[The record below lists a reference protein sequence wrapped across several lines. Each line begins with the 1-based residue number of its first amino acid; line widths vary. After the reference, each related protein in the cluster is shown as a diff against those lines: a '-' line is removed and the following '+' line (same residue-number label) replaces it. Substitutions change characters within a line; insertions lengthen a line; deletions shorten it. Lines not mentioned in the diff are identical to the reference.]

1 MPKNSMSLYDDG
13 SRLRAKDYE
22 MCVDLTCEEVIVLE
36 TLCRRFSWMT
46 AKSLSIDFDGGRERD
61 LMIEVVIKLWR
72 AVPKLDA

>member
-1 MPKNSMSLYDDG
+1 MPESSKSVYNEDSH
-13 SRLRAKDYE
+13 LRAKEYE
-22 MCVDLTCEEVIVLE
+22 MHVALTREEVIVLE

-72 AVPKLDA
+72 AVPELDA